1 MSLDVMAATRQ
12 AGERLRVD
20 AFKALVDA
28 VKGAPSDRYKLIAH
42 TVEAAKY
49 LSEKSKATF
58 RGQCKRVTH
67 PRAMPIFD
75 DALRFSER
83 VIAERFIRDPKMPT
97 VQHVLLD
104 VCKRVI
110 DRSCRP
116 PQQVLT
122 ELQASYQTS
131 GSYPPD

>member
-20 AFKALVDA
+20 AFKALVEA
-28 VKGAPSDRYKLIAH
+28 VKGAPSDRYRLIAH
-42 TVEAAKY
+42 AVESAEN
-49 LSEKSKATF
+49 LSDKSKATF
-58 RGQCKRVTH
+58 RGQCNRVTH
-67 PRAMPIFD
+67 PRVLPIFD
-75 DALRFSER
+75 DALHFSEQ
-83 VIAERFIRDPKMPT
+83 VIAERYLRDPKMPT

-110 DRSCRP
+110 ERSWRP
-116 PQQVLT
+116 SEQVLT
-122 ELQASYQTS
+122 ELQTSYQTS